1 MCATVFNLYN
11 VYNNNCLH
19 DILITTIC
27 NSAYNLF
34 VRNYSCSLDL
44 YSGDLQTMTVLFTRS
59 ATSHKTDWITTIR
72 CLFALALLNAQVI
85 SLMKVLEVERFIF
98 SRIIT
103 RLNCCLC
110 CIYIIYCCV
119 RLLIQPLLSYT
130 VVGGLLVTS
139 SLHLFVLLV

>member
-1 MCATVFNLYN
+1 MLSLVSILLSVLSYVPLIQHVSNLYN
-11 VYNNNCLH
+11 NLYC
-19 DILITTIC
+19 
-27 NSAYNLF
+27 NLF
-34 VRNYSCSLDL
+34 VSNKICSLDL